1 LSRFSLLGWC
11 VTACVYTTAVNF
23 YRAPGLRGWRQK
35 FSHVIGIVHTN
46 YKAYAQHHY
55 SGLVTG
61 PIVGVMSAWMVR
73 AYCDKVIK
81 LSPVLQEYAVEKE
94 CVENVHG
101 IRPEFLSPPLKL
113 TGNKVYFLGKLLWCK
128 GLDKLLELEE
138 EYRRSTGSY
147 FEVDVFGSGPEEAE
161 IQRAFGQSSTS
172 TGADK
177 AKASYAW
184 RRRPLPVTFPGRVDH
199 ATIGGEYKVFV
210 NPSVTEVLCTSTAEA
225 IARGRFVLVPQHPSN
240 DFFVQFP
247 NCLQYKSRSDFCAL
261 LQLALSHDP
270 VPLTPDQQHALTW
283 EAATD
288 RLIRAAAVSRRD
300 RARRDRVGLHLDER
314 LAKWHYDWGRGKT
327 GDVLRTVLG
336 GGPVA
341 AQTQYSSTSSL
352 VSATSVSTSSSS
364 SSTSSSAA

>member
-1 LSRFSLLGWC
+1 
-11 VTACVYTTAVNF
+11 VYTMAVNF

-81 LSPVLQEYAVEKE
+81 LSPVLQEYAIEKE

-101 IRPEFLSPPLKL
+101 IRPEFLSPPLQL
-113 TGNKVYFLGKLLWCK
+113 TGNKAYFLGKLLWCK

-138 EYRRSTGSY
+138 EYRRATGSY

-177 AKASYAW
+177 RSMKASYAW
-184 RRRPLPVTFPGRVDH
+184 RRRPMPVTFPGRVDH

-240 DFFVQFP
+240 DFFSQFP

-300 RARRDRVGLHLDER
+300 QARRDRVGLHLDER

-327 GDVLRTVLG
+327 GDVLRTFLG

-352 VSATSVSTSSSS
+352 ASATSVSSSSS
-364 SSTSSSAA
+364 SST